1 MVLTNSTKQMRTT
14 KGTFNAVL
22 SRVQIDGN
30 SCADIEGSQNHARI
44 NRGVRIMRGYRGES
58 KSCEDLEGS
67 QNHALIERGV
77 SRRRG
82 PETSKKINLLP
93 FT

>member
-1 MVLTNSTKQMRTT
+1 
-14 KGTFNAVL
+14 
-22 SRVQIDGN
+22 
-30 SCADIEGSQNHARI
+30 
-44 NRGVRIMRGYRGES
+44 MRGYRGDS
-58 KSCEDLEGS
+58 KSCEDLEVS